1 MIVLSLRRGFF
12 FLCLHLPRRHSS
24 VLALWSGSVVDYVKM
39 LYYTLT
45 KLKPGAYLVPDLS
58 ARNHPS

>member
-1 MIVLSLRRGFF
+1 M
-12 FLCLHLPRRHSS
+12 
-24 VLALWSGSVVDYVKM
+24 LALAQEALFGISTWSGSMVDYVKI